1 MGTIRHAHS
10 SSLYSNS
17 ADSLADQVERAVEA
31 EDPDATTLTFTEVG
45 STSRTEVLK
54 DADPDEWAAWVPDQ
68 SDVGIMWRK
77 DEFGPLWKE
86 PKKLTGKIWT
96 DGQGRDHETW
106 AASGLFQHRT
116 SGKTMFLSVCHLP
129 SHVQDGDHFYDNAQ
143 ARAWKDAVNNGWHTY
158 WNDVRTEDHPDVGIL
173 TGDWNI
179 DVHMSEWIQYV
190 QDVFPSM
197 YCTWA
202 GDREPP
208 NDKGT
213 HGDRLIDFS
222 MSTSKPSKAKLLKDD
237 SSSDHRPFGEAI
249 PWP

>member
-1 MGTIRHAHS
+1 MGVRHAHS

-31 EDPDATTLTFTEVG
+31 EDPSATLLTFTEVG
-45 STSRTEVLK
+45 SAARTDVLK
-54 DADPDEWAAWVPDQ
+54 EADPEEWAAWVPSQ

-77 DEFGPLWKE
+77 SEFSPIWKE
-86 PKKLTGKIWT
+86 PVKLTGKIWT
-96 DGQGRDHETW
+96 DGHGRDHETW
-106 AASGLFQHRT
+106 AASALLGHADGRSCFV
-116 SGKTMFLSVCHLP
+116 SVCHLP
-129 SHVQDGDHFYDNAQ
+129 SHVQNGDHFYDNAQ
-143 ARAWKDAVNNGWHTY
+143 SRAWRDAVNNGWSQH
-158 WNDVRTEDHPDVGIL
+158 WNDVRKEDHPDVGIL

-179 DVHMSEWIQYV
+179 DVHMSDWMQYV
-190 QDVFPSM
+190 GNVFPSM
-197 YCTWA
+197 FNTWA

-222 MSTSKPSKAKLLKDD
+222 MSTVKPSKAKLLKDD